1 MSRSTGAEC
10 TPQASWSCSVAHRH
24 LGAAANT
31 RRGSRGTNSAAV
43 EPGSPPACP
52 AQGDREDAEH
62 PCRFSRKRYYR
73 RQGTLYSRSEAAPA
87 PRSAR
92 HPAFLWIISQLGR
105 FRKFTWL
112 LTSGYVCSSQQY
124 RGRSSPL
131 HSFEQKVIARTAFP
145 HCCAICV
152 QNSHGSRRTCEA
164 EHCPTTLSL
173 LPYSSS
179 FSLSSASSFA
189 FW

>member
-1 MSRSTGAEC
+1 MGE
-10 TPQASWSCSVAHRH
+10 V
-24 LGAAANT
+24 ANT
-31 RRGSRGTNSAAV
+31 GRGRHGTNRAAV
-43 EPGSPPACP
+43 DPGAPPACP
-52 AQGDREDAEH
+52 AQGDGEVAEP

-131 HSFEQKVIARTAFP
+131 HSFERKVM
-145 HCCAICV
+145 
-152 QNSHGSRRTCEA
+152 
-164 EHCPTTLSL
+164 
-173 LPYSSS
+173 
-179 FSLSSASSFA
+179 AS
-189 FW
+189 WGRD